1 MPLGSFCGQL
11 GYVGKLPGERY
22 RPFNFARSLSAPDV
36 EISDEMFII
45 TAETVEA
52 YRREQT
58 QGQAADETPSQPA
71 NSDGGASPT
80 RGEASPAAPGLLPDG
95 TLGREASREASRGS
109 SGMSWRGDVPAQK
122 WMNFYTRVLT
132 KIGIGEGLKLT
143 VSVEYKSEGGT
154 SKQKVDD
161 VKGALRELGLNDRL
175 EEL

>member
-1 MPLGSFCGQL
+1 
-11 GYVGKLPGERY
+11 
-22 RPFNFARSLSAPDV
+22 
-36 EISDEMFII
+36 
-45 TAETVEA
+45 
-52 YRREQT
+52 
-58 QGQAADETPSQPA
+58 
-71 NSDGGASPT
+71 
-80 RGEASPAAPGLLPDG
+80 
-95 TLGREASREASRGS
+95 
-109 SGMSWRGDVPAQK
+109 MSWRGDVPAQK